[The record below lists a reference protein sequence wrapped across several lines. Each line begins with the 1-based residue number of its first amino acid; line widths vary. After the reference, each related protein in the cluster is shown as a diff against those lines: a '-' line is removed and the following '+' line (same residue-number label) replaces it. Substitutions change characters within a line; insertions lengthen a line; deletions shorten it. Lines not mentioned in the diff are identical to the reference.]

1 MRGDCTCAMTDAGA
15 FLRTAYRDRSF
26 LPRRPSRADPRNY
39 LPCALLAG
47 EAEGAARGLLRQ
59 ELVDDLHA
67 GRAFSNCRSYAF
79 HAA

>member
-1 MRGDCTCAMTDAGA
+1 MQGDCTCAMTDAGA
-15 FLRTAYRDRSF
+15 FSRTAYRDRSF
-26 LPRRPSRADPRNY
+26 LPPRPSRADPRNY

-47 EAEGAARGLLRQ
+47 GAEGAVRRLLRQ

-67 GRAFSNCRSYAF
+67 GRAFSDRRGHAF